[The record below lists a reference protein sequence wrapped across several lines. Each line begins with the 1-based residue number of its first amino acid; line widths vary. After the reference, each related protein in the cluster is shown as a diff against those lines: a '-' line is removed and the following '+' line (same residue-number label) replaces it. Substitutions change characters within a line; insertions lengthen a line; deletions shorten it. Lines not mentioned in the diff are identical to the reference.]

1 MDYDLCI
8 SGGTLIDGSG
18 RPMVR
23 ADLGIRGGR
32 IVTLGKTPGTARRR
46 IDAEGAYVCP
56 GFVDIH
62 THYDAQILWD
72 PMLSVSPWHGVTTA
86 VIGNCGF
93 GLAPTRPE
101 HRVMI
106 LKTLEKVE
114 GMDMAA
120 LTAGIGAAWPFET
133 FPQYLDAVQAR
144 GMAINVAA
152 LIGHTPL
159 RLYAMGE
166 AAFEREAS
174 AAELAAMV
182 AAIRDAMGAGAIG
195 FATSQAITHNGFE
208 GRPVPSRMASLAE
221 IETLTRAMLECGRGI
236 LQATVGPT
244 LFLRQFEQLA
254 RATGTRISWTALL
267 TGQTGPG
274 GHRRSLE
281 RTRAMVDEG
290 LAVVP
295 QVSPR
300 PLNFDFD
307 LDSPFPFEMLP
318 LFKATMETDRA
329 GRRRL
334 YADPAFRAAFKDLD
348 RGQPMRLAGWADRTV
363 ISLAPGHAEW
373 EERPLADVARET
385 GKAPVDAMLD
395 LGLESNLG
403 ARFRMA
409 MFNYDEAE
417 VAEVLTDPNT
427 MIGLS
432 DAGAH
437 ANQVCDACYATDM
450 LGRWVRDKKV
460 LGWEKAIHMLTSRPA
475 QVFGIADRGLLAL
488 GRPADVVVFDPK
500 TIGATRPKRVHDQPG
515 GAPRLIVESNGIRN
529 VVVNGVVLRDGNRD
543 AISAGGPLPGRLLR
557 GGTGGG
563 TGGGTA

>member
-1 MDYDLCI
+1 MDYDLCV

-23 ADLGIRGGR
+23 GDVGIRGGR
-32 IVTLGKTPGTARRR
+32 IVALGHAPGRARQR

-72 PMLSVSPWHGVTTA
+72 PRLSVSPWHGVTTA

-101 HRVMI
+101 HRMMI

-120 LTAGIGAAWPFET
+120 LTQGIGPVWPFET
-133 FPQYLDAVQAR
+133 FPEYLDAVEAR

-159 RLYAMGE
+159 RLQVMGE
-166 AAFEREAS
+166 AAFEREATEAETAGM
-174 AAELAAMV
+174 AAVIRAAM
-182 AAIRDAMGAGAIG
+182 AAGALG
-195 FATSQAITHNGFE
+195 FSTSQAITHNGFE

-221 IETLTRAMLECGRGI
+221 IEALTRAMLDSGRGI

-254 RATGTRISWTALL
+254 RATGARISWTALL

-274 GHRRSLE
+274 GHRKSLE
-281 RTRAMVDEG
+281 RTQAMADAG

-307 LDSPFPFEMLP
+307 CDAPFPFEMLP

-329 GRRRL
+329 GRLRI
-334 YADPAFRAAFKDLD
+334 YADSAFRVAFKELD
-348 RGQPMRLAGWADRTV
+348 RDRGMRLAGWASRTV
-363 ISLAPGHAEW
+363 VSLAPGHPDW
-373 EERPLADVARET
+373 EERPLAALAAEA
-385 GKAPVDAMLD
+385 GKEPVDFMLD
-395 LGLESNLG
+395 LALETELA
-403 ARFRMA
+403 ARFRLA
-409 MFNYDEAE
+409 MYNYDEAE
-417 VAEVLTDPNT
+417 VGEVLADPNT
-427 MIGLS
+427 VIGLS

-437 ANQVCDACYATDM
+437 ANQVCDACFATDL
-450 LGRWVRDKKV
+450 LGRWVRDKSAFT
-460 LGWEKAIHMLTSRPA
+460 WERAVEMLTLRPA
-475 QVFGIADRGLLAL
+475 QVFGIKDRGLLAL

-500 TIGATRPKRVHDQPG
+500 RIGAQRPKRVFDQPG
-515 GAPRLIVESNGIRN
+515 NAPRLIVKPIGIRN
-529 VVVNGVVLRDGNRD
+529 VVVNGVPLREDDRD
-543 AISAGGPLPGRLLR
+543 AIGADGRLPGRLLR
-557 GGTGGG
+557 GGN
-563 TGGGTA
+563 A